1 MNHGIP
7 LQPLQLRKME
17 SLERGKH
24 YPLSPSSPVGR
35 QSTIGDVFPGW
46 GSDKGYSYI
55 GLKGPAMPVTPHDA
69 VKSIIGLDREKFAAA
84 NAAKKKVHCWHGAP
98 GTLTSK
104 SGFVDYGPCVL
115 PWTAH
120 FVVFCP
126 IMFAPQMVNMT
137 CMPHRDMEW
146 PEWGDKALLYT
157 VHGVVGKT
165 AMKPNAETHAILW
178 SGFDVDEVEVHQY
191 GEPHTKGCLNMCTTS
206 HNGFDAQPVNMCTA
220 SHNSLDARP
229 VYDPLTI
236 PLLVGL
242 CLPCAACICRQPDKS
257 QNLYHLKIKSTH
269 TTTKS
274 SGDNEVTY
282 PTASVNLIALAPS
295 AEECLE
301 ELRSHHHQAERAVVA
316 PNAFSMVRAEEP
328 AAGPQLRFEV
338 CSVM

>member
-104 SGFVDYGPCVL
+104 SGFVDFGPCVL

-126 IMFAPQMVNMT
+126 IIWAPQMVYMT

-157 VHGVVGKT
+157 EHGVVGKT

-178 SGFDVDEVEVHQY
+178 GGFDVDEVEVHQY

-206 HNGFDAQPVNMCTA
+206 HKG
-220 SHNSLDARP
+220 LDARP
-229 VYDPLTI
+229 VNDPLTI

-242 CLPCAACICRQPDKS
+242 IGPCAACICRQPDKS
-257 QNLYHLKIKSTH
+257 QNLYHLKIKSKHMT
-269 TTTKS
+269 
-274 SGDNEVTY
+274 GGGEGPDY
-282 PTASVNLIALAPS
+282 PTASVKLIALAPS
-295 AEECLE
+295 AEKCLE
-301 ELRSHHHQAERAVVA
+301 ELRHQAERAVVA
-316 PNAFSMVRAEEP
+316 PDALSMVRAEEP
-328 AAGPQLRFEV
+328 AAGPQLRV
-338 CSVM
+338 GCSVM